1 MGTILLRRNS
11 TPAATPTAAQLAFG
25 ELAINTA
32 DGRLFAKNAAGTVVN
47 LPVTSI
53 SGQTI
58 TPSNIGLN
66 ASSPTSPLHIRRT
79 EASSQ
84 DSAAKILSSTTTASN
99 DANWRG
105 RMLVGAQNKTF
116 LMGCYA
122 NMAAIGA
129 HNWTSADAQTGAAW
143 TDLYVNPDGAA
154 SIYLGATKFGI
165 STNSWAPGSGIV
177 GIDNN
182 TGRVN
187 VTTGFGIDSN
197 NVGADFKIVS
207 GVDYDGP
214 TDSYIPAIG
223 ALPGAP
229 QSEILQVLA
238 GSHYYDVQGDF
249 MALNEYI
256 NLARFNC
263 SGAGSRGSLSLSNS
277 GTGAWENNVLQ
288 MFVHGTAYSNG
299 YYAGNASDAG
309 CAMIV
314 TQGSDI
320 AKLQIGNY
328 NSAPIEFFTS
338 NATRMRISATGD
350 VSVGTTATSGRLTV
364 KGAGTTSATTALNV
378 TNSADTSLL
387 FVRND
392 GFVGINHTAP
402 DAALVVKSKST
413 AAPNAALKVLNSGN
427 SPLLYVGDDGRVGIN
442 KSTLPTATLDV
453 EGDIAAE
460 QVNAEQVNIGTS
472 NVLDAAAT
480 YGSIIGGLQSKA
492 SMYGEIAHASGGFVS
507 TAGTAQHRILV
518 ARGLTLSG
526 AFTVSIASPAVFTR
540 NGHSLSA
547 GDTVKFSTT
556 GALPTGL
563 NTTTNYFVS
572 SAGLTAN
579 TFQVSTTR
587 TGASV
592 VTSGTQ
598 SGTHTLIPTTSLTLN
613 GAVGLVTP
621 ARLVIPE
628 RSTWS
633 FTLKLSAYSSQ
644 NNQGGAWW
652 LTGGLRRNLSTTV
665 ELETTQ
671 GFQYAENSFG
681 AAGALIDVAADTI
694 NNALDIRVTG
704 IANQSVRWAAVID
717 IIQVSFGTP

>member
-1 MGTILLRRNS
+1 MPNTILIKKSS
-11 TPAATPTAAQLAFG
+11 TAAATPTAGQLAAG

-32 DGRLFAKNAAGTVVN
+32 DGKLFAKNAAGTVVN

-58 TPSNIGLN
+58 TPDKV
-66 ASSPTSPLHIRRT
+66 T
-79 EASSQ
+79 
-84 DSAAKILSSTTTASN
+84 
-99 DANWRG
+99 
-105 RMLVGAQNKTF
+105 
-116 LMGCYA
+116 
-122 NMAAIGA
+122 
-129 HNWTSADAQTGAAW
+129 
-143 TDLYVNPDGAA
+143 AA
-154 SIYLGATKFGI
+154 SIGVGTANPQ
-165 STNSWAPGSGIV
+165 TNLQ
-177 GIDNN
+177 
-182 TGRVN
+182 
-187 VTTGFGIDSN
+187 
-197 NVGADFKIVS
+197 IVS
-207 GVDYDGP
+207 GYDYDGGNDVVTP
-214 TDSYIPAIG
+214 VTGELYGTA
-223 ALPGAP
+223 
-229 QSEILQVLA
+229 QTEIFQVIS
-238 GSHYYDVQGDF
+238 GGHTVDNNGETPHV
-249 MALNEYI
+249 NI
-256 NLARFNC
+256 ARFHVNGP
-263 SGAGSRGSLSLSNS
+263 SSRGSLSLSNS
-277 GTGAWENNVLQ
+277 GAPDGTVSSGAWENNVLQ
-288 MFVHGTAYSNG
+288 FFVHGPNYAYG
-299 YYAGNASDAG
+299 YYGGNASDAG

-320 AKLQIGNY
+320 QKLQIGNIGA
-328 NSAPIEFFTS
+328 APIEFFTS

-364 KGAGTTSATTALNV
+364 KGTTTPTAAALQVTNSADASLFFVRNDGRAGINGAAVQASLTIKSHGNTASTSALRVVDSGNSVLLGVRDDGNVGIGAEPANAKRLLVTGAGTTSATSALDV
-378 TNSADTSLL
+378 TNSDNTSLF

-392 GFVGINHTAP
+392 GRVGINYTAP
-402 DAALVVKSKST
+402 DAVLVVKGKSNVVPH
-413 AAPNAALKVLNSGN
+413 AAFKVLNSTD
-427 SPLLYVGDDGRVGIN
+427 STLLYVGDDGRVGIS

-507 TAGTAQHRILV
+507 TEGTAQHRILV

-526 AFTVSIASPAVFTR
+526 AFTVSIGVPAVFTR

-598 SGTHTLIPTTSLTLN
+598 SGTHTLIPSTSLTLN

-652 LTGGLRRNLSTTV
+652 LNGGLRRSLSATT
-665 ELETTQ
+665 ELENTQ

-681 AAGALIDVAADTI
+681 ASGALIDVAADTI